1 MLFVFESLTTA
12 NGWAESTDI
21 AIFDIAVH
29 YIHRVDTHC
38 PGCRSAL
45 RASRLS
51 PTTVQ
56 SCKDS
61 NPKKVSSI
69 QNPLPI
75 TPASV
80 EPGPAPVPR

>member
-1 MLFVFESLTTA
+1 MLFGLEILTTA
-12 NGWAESTDI
+12 NGWAEATDI

-29 YIHRVDTHC
+29 CIRRVDTHC

-51 PTTVQ
+51 HTTVQ
-56 SCKDS
+56 SCKGS

-69 QNPLPI
+69 QKPLLI